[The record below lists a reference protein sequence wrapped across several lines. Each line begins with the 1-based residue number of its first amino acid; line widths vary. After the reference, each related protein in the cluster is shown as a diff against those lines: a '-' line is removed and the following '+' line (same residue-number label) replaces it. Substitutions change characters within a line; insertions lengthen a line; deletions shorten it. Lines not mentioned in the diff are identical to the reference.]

1 MRGFLEEVMP
11 ESNLKSCR
19 GKSQRKRLSGQ
30 RVSCRDL
37 EPRQT
42 PAVGRTLKHWGG
54 ERSLEIQGEAA
65 RRFICFS

>member
-1 MRGFLEEVMP
+1 MP

-30 RVSCRDL
+30 GASCRDL
-37 EPRQT
+37 EPRQN
-42 PAVGRTLKHWGG
+42 PAVGQTLKHWGG

-65 RRFICFS
+65 RCFICFS

>member
-11 ESNLKSCR
+11 ESKLKSWR

-30 RVSCRDL
+30 GAPCGDL
-37 EPRQT
+37 EPRQN

-54 ERSLEIQGEAA
+54 EGSLEIQREAA
-65 RRFICFS
+65 RCFICFS